1 MPFHE
6 GLKVHVRCFKVAD
19 SQEFLHILIS
29 PLSGSFFRHLGR
41 MCPLGFFLWYTHPGF
56 KLIYEK
62 AVDED
67 NRSYM
72 YTRLCH
78 EMMETINPKVQD
90 DGIKNAEGKPI
101 TGGQLFCRYLL
112 HRCQEDFEHG
122 WVAEE
127 ATARAAAAKASGD
140 EAIKG
145 RRATRASHILT
156 STMWL
161 RRRNL
166 PMLTERIMHECVKKL
181 LGNMESPK
189 EEEQLDGLPDAHIAG
204 NHSPALP
211 EDLRD
216 TECAYL
222 RRHRLHSLCRTCTP
236 LTAAEPV

>member
-1 MPFHE
+1 MPFCE
-6 GLKVHVRCFKVAD
+6 GLKVHVHRFKVAD

-41 MCPLGFFLWYTHPGF
+41 MCPLRFFLWYTHPGF

-62 AVDED
+62 AVNED
-67 NRSYM
+67 NWSYM
-72 YTRLCH
+72 YTQLCH

-90 DGIKNAEGKPI
+90 DGIKNTKGKPI

-112 HRCQEDFEHG
+112 HQCQEDFEHG
-122 WVAEE
+122 WVTEE
-127 ATARAAAAKASGD
+127 ATAHVAAAKASGD

-145 RRATRASHILT
+145 RRAMRKAKCQGFGLIKFTGKLFK
-156 STMWL
+156 
-161 RRRNL
+161 L

-189 EEEQLDGLPDAHIAG
+189 EEEQLDGLPDAHIAR

-216 TECAYL
+216 A
-222 RRHRLHSLCRTCTP
+222 
-236 LTAAEPV
+236 VKN